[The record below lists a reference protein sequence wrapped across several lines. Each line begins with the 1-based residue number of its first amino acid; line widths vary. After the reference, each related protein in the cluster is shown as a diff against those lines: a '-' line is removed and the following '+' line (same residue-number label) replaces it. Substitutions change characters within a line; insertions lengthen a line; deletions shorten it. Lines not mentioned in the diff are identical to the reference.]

1 MHSNFPST
9 IHWFVKTI
17 ITWYTYVLLLMLRVY
32 QSFNFDN
39 LNSENQQSKFRPDMN
54 THQKQFIV
62 RAVLPRSMIQMNDL
76 SSTQVIIVKQVKPNL
91 Y

>member
-9 IHWFVKTI
+9 KHWFVKII

-39 LNSENQQSKFRPDMN
+39 LNSENQQSKFRPDMI
-54 THQKQFIV
+54 THQKSSLSRRFY
-62 RAVLPRSMIQMNDL
+62 PMFSMTDPL
-76 SSTQVIIVKQVKPNL
+76 VKS
-91 Y
+91 